1 MYLWEQLSE
10 KSEYFV
16 KITMPS
22 KRVLFSLPSK
32 IFRNRKLIE
41 ERIQGRKDLEEKR
54 DARGQR
60 RGEGRRKQECRL

>member
-10 KSEYFV
+10 KSEYFG

-41 ERIQGRKDLEEKR
+41 ERIQGRKD
-54 DARGQR
+54 
-60 RGEGRRKQECRL
+60 